1 MDIKQF
7 NWKGSIIKSI
17 VYRAITLGL
26 GTLTAYLFL
35 GSFALATGTAFLT
48 EAVQGVNYFIFE
60 LIWSTISRRRLERKF
75 QEKYKEKKVSLEIE
89 FSSIKEIAYDLSNV
103 DTFVPKIYLSTLNFF
118 NHLLKNDGLEEIRD
132 ELQGYKDHFVQVHS
146 GRKMF
151 F

>member
-89 FSSIKEIAYDLSNV
+89 FSSLKEIAYDLSNV
-103 DTFVPKIYLSTLNFF
+103 DTFIPKIYLSTLNFF

>member
-1 MDIKQF
+1 MDLKEF
-7 NWKGSIIKSI
+7 NWKASVIKSI
-17 VYRAITLGL
+17 VYRTITLGL

-48 EAVQGVNYFIFE
+48 ESVQGVNYFIFE

-75 QEKYKEKKVSLEIE
+75 QEKYKEKKVNLEIE
-89 FSSIKEIAYDLSNV
+89 FSSLKEIAYDLSNV
-103 DTFVPKIYLSTLNFF
+103 DTFIPKIYLSTLNFF
-118 NHLLKNDGLEEIRD
+118 NHLLKNDELEEIHD
-132 ELQGYKDHFVQVHS
+132 EIQSYKDHFIQVHS

>member
-17 VYRAITLGL
+17 IYRAITLAL
-26 GTLTAYLFL
+26 GTLTAYIFL
-35 GSFALATGTAFLT
+35 GSIALATGTALFIET
-48 EAVQGVNYFIFE
+48 VQGVNYFVFE
-60 LIWSTISRRRLERKF
+60 LLWSTFERRRLERKF
-75 QEKYKEKKVSLEIE
+75 QEKYEVKKVNLEIE

-118 NHLLKNDGLEEIRD
+118 NHLLKNDDLEEIHD

>member
-103 DTFVPKIYLSTLNFF
+103 DTFIPKIYLSTLNFF
-118 NHLLKNDGLEEIRD
+118 NHLLENDDLNEIHN
-132 ELQGYKDHFVQVHS
+132 EIQTYKDHFVQVHS

>member
-17 VYRAITLGL
+17 IYRAITLAL
-26 GTLTAYLFL
+26 GTLTAYIFL
-35 GSFALATGTAFLT
+35 GSIALATGTALFIET
-48 EAVQGVNYFIFE
+48 VQGVNYFVFE
-60 LIWSTISRRRLERKF
+60 LIWSTFERRRLERKF
-75 QEKYKEKKVSLEIE
+75 QEKYEEKKVSLEIE

-118 NHLLKNDGLEEIRD
+118 NHLLKNDDLEEIRD

>member
-1 MDIKQF
+1 MDLKEF
-7 NWKGSIIKSI
+7 NWKASIIKSI

-35 GSFALATGTAFLT
+35 GSIALATGTAFLT

-60 LIWSTISRRRLERKF
+60 LIWSTFSRRRLERKF
-75 QEKYKEKKVSLEIE
+75 QEKYQEKKINLEIE
-89 FSSIKEIAYDLSNV
+89 FSSLKEIAYDLSNV
-103 DTFVPKIYLSTLNFF
+103 DTFIPKIYLSTLNFF
-118 NHLLKNDGLEEIRD
+118 NHLLENDGLEEIHN
-132 ELQGYKDHFVQVHS
+132 EIQSYKDHFIQVHS

>member
-1 MDIKQF
+1 MDLKEF
-7 NWKGSIIKSI
+7 NWKASVIKSI
-17 VYRAITLGL
+17 VYRTITLGL
-26 GTLTAYLFL
+26 GTLTAYLIL

-75 QEKYKEKKVSLEIE
+75 QERYREKKVNLEIE
-89 FSSIKEIAYDLSNV
+89 FSSLKEIAYDLSNV
-103 DTFVPKIYLSTLNFF
+103 DTFIPKIYLSTLNFF
-118 NHLLKNDGLEEIRD
+118 NHLLENDDLIEIHN
-132 ELQGYKDHFVQVHS
+132 EIQTYKDHFVQVHS